1 MSTRDRGHSRTFDQA
16 PRRLSQ
22 GLPTL
27 GRDKASTRSGLSPAP
42 RRSSSQGLHGIL
54 TLPNPERMA
63 AFDHEPL
70 PREAAHLSVAIS
82 SEARRDRE
90 A

>member
-1 MSTRDRGHSRTFDQA
+1 
-16 PRRLSQ
+16 
-22 GLPTL
+22 
-27 GRDKASTRSGLSPAP
+27 
-42 RRSSSQGLHGIL
+42 
-54 TLPNPERMA
+54 MA